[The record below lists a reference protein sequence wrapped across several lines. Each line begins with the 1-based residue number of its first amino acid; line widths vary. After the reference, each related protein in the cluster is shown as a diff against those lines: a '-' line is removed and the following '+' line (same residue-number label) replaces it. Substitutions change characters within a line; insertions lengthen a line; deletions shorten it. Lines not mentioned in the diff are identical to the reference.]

1 MALIKTQNT
10 QVFAKVDGKIIRFSC
25 PKNFK
30 FGQDSF
36 GKIDVTCL
44 DADSKQYIRGIRDPG
59 ESGIGI
65 NYDDEKE
72 EHSALLAVAESGEV
86 VTWYVGSSHSKT
98 PPVIATAG
106 DEVELPEDRTW
117 WSFEGYMND
126 TAPNDIEVDAV
137 INFDFVI
144 VRTSKVTV
152 TKRKI
157 TPTP

>member
-1 MALIKTQNT
+1 MALTKTQNT
-10 QVFAKVDGKIIRFSC
+10 QVFAEVGGKIIRFVC

-44 DADSKQYIRGIRDPG
+44 DADSKQYLRGIRDPG
-59 ESGIGI
+59 EAGIGI
-65 NYDDEKE
+65 NYDDEE
-72 EHSALLAVAESGEV
+72 EGHNELLAVAESGEV
-86 VTWYVGSSHSKT
+86 VTWHVGSSHSKS
-98 PPVIATAG
+98 PPTIDSTTKKAK
-106 DEVELPEDRTW
+106 LPEDRTW
-117 WSFEGYMND
+117 WTFQGYMND

-144 VRTSKVTV
+144 VRTSKVTT

-157 TPTP
+157 TTTP